1 MGDSSVG
8 KTSIISRL
16 CKNRFDPSVG
26 ATVGV
31 DFQTRVIDVEN
42 TSICLQ
48 CWDTAGQER
57 YRSLTRQY
65 FRKSDAVVIVYD
77 ITNQRSFL
85 NAREWITSAKEVIS
99 VDRNYSANE
108 MDSIAFIL
116 VGNKLDLA
124 EDEANRG
131 VRKSDGLKL
140 ANQNSALFFEVSA
153 ADGRNIESAIS
164 EMATI
169 LKQNF
174 DKDLERGKQNE
185 DTILLDKHKKKK
197 GCWC

>member
-1 MGDSSVG
+1 MSKSFIVL
-8 KTSIISRL
+8 S
-16 CKNRFDPSVG
+16 RFDPSVG

-31 DFQTRVIDVEN
+31 DFQTRVIAVEN

-65 FRKSDAVVIVYD
+65 FRKSDAVVIVYGKIMISSFHFINIQAIFLMNKNRTCMFQYYNNQID

-99 VDRNYSANE
+99 VDRNYSSSE
-108 MDSIAFIL
+108 MDSIAFVL

-124 EDEANRG
+124 DDEANRY
-131 VRKSDGLKL
+131 
-140 ANQNSALFFEVSA
+140 
-153 ADGRNIESAIS
+153 
-164 EMATI
+164 
-169 LKQNF
+169 
-174 DKDLERGKQNE
+174 
-185 DTILLDKHKKKK
+185 
-197 GCWC
+197 

>member
-1 MGDSSVG
+1 MYLTYNLSNSLINSS
-8 KTSIISRL
+8 
-16 CKNRFDPSVG
+16 RFDPSVG

-31 DFQTRVIDVEN
+31 DFQTRVIAVEN

-65 FRKSDAVVIVYD
+65 FRKSDAVVVVYGKMIISSLEYVNIQTILKLIKTLLFLFQYYNHKID

-99 VDRNYSANE
+99 VDRNYSSSE
-108 MDSIAFIL
+108 MDSIAFVL

-124 EDEANRG
+124 DDEANRY
-131 VRKSDGLKL
+131 
-140 ANQNSALFFEVSA
+140 
-153 ADGRNIESAIS
+153 
-164 EMATI
+164 
-169 LKQNF
+169 
-174 DKDLERGKQNE
+174 
-185 DTILLDKHKKKK
+185 
-197 GCWC
+197 